1 MICCPDL
8 LDLLCLLYYKTQPY
22 TFSMGCR
29 LFGFNLGLKIHGE
42 TLDGLTNQNASTLL
56 VIVKSIYYRLQ
67 NNIISYLNN
76 LP

>member
-1 MICCPDL
+1 
-8 LDLLCLLYYKTQPY
+8 
-22 TFSMGCR
+22 MGCR

-56 VIVKSIYYRLQ
+56 VIVKSKYNRLQ